1 MTTSCEIRVEGELA
15 RPTVRSLRCR
25 YCVSAPQTVL
35 RIEATPET
43 IHELVSACAQQGVAI
58 ESIVRLGPA

>member
-15 RPTVRSLRCR
+15 LPTVHSLRCR
-25 YCVSAPQTVL
+25 SCVAAPQTVL
-35 RIEATPET
+35 RLEATPET
-43 IHELVSACAQQGVAI
+43 IQELVTACAQQGVVI